1 MREEKEMIRNNGVEL
16 EVFIG
21 KHNHSHEKK
30 NHSKLE
36 MIPITFLLIIGSI
49 FTSTALILTIKQVM
63 TNYGFGGKKQ
73 TKQIFFFQ
81 R

>member
-30 NHSKLE
+30 KKKKRLSLKRLDMEVKSK
-36 MIPITFLLIIGSI
+36 PSR
-49 FTSTALILTIKQVM
+49 
-63 TNYGFGGKKQ
+63 
-73 TKQIFFFQ
+73 FFFS
-81 R
+81 RDRTLT